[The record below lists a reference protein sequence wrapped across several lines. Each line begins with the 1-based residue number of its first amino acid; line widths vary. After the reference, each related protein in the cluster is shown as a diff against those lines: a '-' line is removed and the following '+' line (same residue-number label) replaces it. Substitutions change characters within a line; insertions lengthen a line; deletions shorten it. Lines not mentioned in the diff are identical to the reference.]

1 MNIRKETTLTA
12 TSKLETGEP
21 IMTFSGK
28 ISTDNP
34 NDMKYTAAV
43 MNQSLYRSNRAAAK
57 ADQAAFEDALY
68 AEQDAMLEAQAEQE
82 VTE

>member
-12 TSKLETGEP
+12 TSKLGTGEP
-21 IMTFSGK
+21 IMTFIGK

-43 MNQSLYRSNRAAAK
+43 MNQALYRNNRAVAK

-68 AEQDAMLEAQAEQE
+68 AEQDAMLAAQAEQE

>member
-34 NDMKYTAAV
+34 KDMKYTAAV
-43 MNQSLYRSNRAAAK
+43 MNQSLYRNNRAVAK
-57 ADQAAFEDALY
+57 ADQSAFEDALY
-68 AEQDAMLEAQAEQE
+68 AEQDAMLAAQAEQE

>member
-12 TSKLETGEP
+12 TSKLGTGEP

-28 ISTDNP
+28 ISADNP

-43 MNQSLYRSNRAAAK
+43 MNQGLYRKHRDQAK

-68 AEQDAMLEAQAEQE
+68 AEQDAMLAAQEG
-82 VTE
+82 TEE